1 LTTSKTVRYLL
12 ILLAIIFWGTSFVA
26 TKTVLQE
33 INPVTIIILRL
44 VFASVLLTIIAL
56 STKKKFSIN
65 LKSHGWIFIL
75 ALVAVFHLWIQ
86 VTGLQYT
93 TASNTGW
100 IIGTAP
106 IFMAILGFAFY
117 KERITPLQL
126 AGILVA
132 LAGLLLLIGKGD
144 ITNIGLIENKGDLLV
159 LGSAFTWG
167 VYSMVNKKI
176 SLSYSPLMT
185 ILYLFLMMAVIIIPF
200 NLNSETIN
208 SIINLS
214 LISWM
219 WILFLGIF
227 CSGVAYVIWAQA
239 LRDMESAKVGAFLY
253 FEPLVTVVAAWF
265 FLNEEITLLMIFSGL
280 LITAGVFI
288 VNKE

>member
-1 LTTSKTVRYLL
+1 LAKPRSFRYLL
-12 ILLAIIFWGTSFVA
+12 ILLAILFWGTSFVA
-26 TKTVLQE
+26 TKTVLLE
-33 INPVTIIILRL
+33 IKPVTIIILRL
-44 VFASVLLTIIAL
+44 ILASILLTIIAL
-56 STKKKFSIN
+56 STKRSFLVN

-75 ALVAVFHLWIQ
+75 ALIATFHLWIQ

-106 IFMAILGFAFY
+106 IFMAVLGLIFY
-117 KERITPLQL
+117 KEKVTILQL
-126 AGILVA
+126 AGILIA
-132 LAGLLLLIGKGD
+132 MFGLLLLIGKG
-144 ITNIGLIENKGDLLV
+144 NILNIDLIENKGDLLV

-185 ILYLFLMMAVIIIPF
+185 ILYLFLMMAIIIIPF
-200 NLNSETIN
+200 NLNSETFN
-208 SIINLS
+208 SVINLS
-214 LISWM
+214 LIGWIS
-219 WILFLGIF
+219 ILFLGLF
-227 CSGVAYVIWAQA
+227 CSGIAYVIWAQA

-253 FEPLVTVVAAWF
+253 FEPFVTVLASWF
-265 FLNEEITLLMIFSGL
+265 FLNEEITLIMILSGL

>member
-1 LTTSKTVRYLL
+1 LTSRKPIRYLL

-26 TKTVLQE
+26 TKTLLLE
-33 INPVTIIILRL
+33 IKPVTIIILRL
-44 VFASVLLTIIAL
+44 LIASVLLTTIAI
-56 STKKKFSIN
+56 STKRNFSIN

-86 VTGLQYT
+86 VTGLQFT
-93 TASNTGW
+93 TAANTGW

-106 IFMAILGFAFY
+106 IFMAIMGLFFFKEKITLLGFLG
-117 KERITPLQL
+117 IVL
-126 AGILVA
+126 AIF
-132 LAGLLLLIGKGD
+132 GLLILFGKGD

-167 VYSMVNKKI
+167 VYSTVNKKI
-176 SLSYSPLMT
+176 SLTYSPLMT
-185 ILYLFLMMAVIIIPF
+185 ILYLFLMMTVIIIPF
-200 NLNSETIN
+200 NLNSETIA
-208 SIINLS
+208 SVVHLS
-214 LISWM
+214 RTGWLLV
-219 WILFLGIF
+219 LFLGLF

-253 FEPLVTVVAAWF
+253 LEPLVTVAAAGF
-265 FLNEEITLLMIFSGL
+265 FLNEEITLLMVLSGL
-280 LITAGVFI
+280 LITIGVFL

>member
-1 LTTSKTVRYLL
+1 LTNRKTIRYLL
-12 ILLAIIFWGTSFVA
+12 ILLAIIFWGASFVA
-26 TKTVLQE
+26 TKTVLHE
-33 INPVTIIILRL
+33 IKPVTIIILRL
-44 VFASVLLTIIAL
+44 ILASMLLTIIAL
-56 STKKKFSIN
+56 STKRTFSIN

-106 IFMAILGFAFY
+106 IFMAVLGFVFY
-117 KERITPLQL
+117 KEKVTLFQFV
-126 AGILVA
+126 GIVVA
-132 LAGLLLLIGKGD
+132 IAGLLLLIGKGD
-144 ITNIGLIENKGDLLV
+144 VTNIGLIENKGDLLV

-167 VYSMVNKKI
+167 VYSLVNKKI

-200 NLNSETIN
+200 NLDLQTIN
-208 SIINLS
+208 SVISLS
-214 LISWM
+214 KLGWIS
-219 WILFLGIF
+219 ILFLGIF
-227 CSGVAYVIWAQA
+227 CSGIAYVIWAQA

-253 FEPLVTVVAAWF
+253 FEPLVTVIAAWF
-265 FLNEEITLLMIFSGL
+265 FLNEEITLLMILSGL

>member
-1 LTTSKTVRYLL
+1 MTSSKAYRYLL

-26 TKTVLQE
+26 TKTVLHE
-33 INPVTIIILRL
+33 IKPVTIIILRL
-44 VFASVLLTIIAL
+44 ILASVLLTIIAL
-56 STKKKFSIN
+56 STKRKFSIN

-93 TASNTGW
+93 TAANTGW

-106 IFMAILGFAFY
+106 IFMAILGFVFY
-117 KERITPLQL
+117 KEKVTLFQF
-126 AGILVA
+126 AGIVVA
-132 LAGLLLLIGKGD
+132 IAGLLLLIGKGD
-144 ITNIGLIENKGDLLV
+144 ITTIGLIENKGDLLV

-208 SIINLS
+208 SVINLS
-214 LISWM
+214 PISWM

-253 FEPLVTVVAAWF
+253 FEPLVTVIAAWF
-265 FLNEEITLLMIFSGL
+265 FLKEEITLLMILSGL

-288 VNKE
+288 VNKD

>member
-1 LTTSKTVRYLL
+1 LTSSKVYRYLL
-12 ILLAIIFWGTSFVA
+12 ILLAIIFWGTSFIA
-26 TKTVLQE
+26 TKTVLHE
-33 INPVTIIILRL
+33 IKPVTIIILRL
-44 VFASVLLTIIAL
+44 ILASILLSVIAL
-56 STKKKFSIN
+56 STKRTFSIN

-75 ALVAVFHLWIQ
+75 ALIAVFHLWIQ

-93 TASNTGW
+93 TAANTGW

-106 IFMAILGFAFY
+106 IFMTVLGFVFY
-117 KERITPLQL
+117 KEKVTPFQF
-126 AGILVA
+126 AGIVVA
-132 LAGLLLLIGKGD
+132 IAGLLLLIGKGD

-200 NLNSETIN
+200 NLDSQTIN
-208 SIINLS
+208 SVINLS
-214 LISWM
+214 LTGWIS
-219 WILFLGIF
+219 ILFLGIL

-253 FEPLVTVVAAWF
+253 FEPLVTVFAAWL
-265 FLNEEITLLMIFSGL
+265 FLSEEITLLMIFSGL